1 MRRMFK
7 VESKAKGALKIGG
20 TSKLS
25 HLKEKGIKIGSGPS
39 EAQSPEITINK
50 NENEKKK
57 KLSVDKEQTLAA
69 LIAKIQAEKRQEK
82 GNVEE
87 KQNGKGMKLSQ
98 NGRNV

>member
-20 TSKLS
+20 TEKG
-25 HLKEKGIKIGSGPS
+25 KGIKIGSGPS